1 MTSVCQSALLPLRS
15 TIQDVIF
22 NLDESALQIVLVIEA
37 SISLIQ
43 LYNKML

>member
-1 MTSVCQSALLPLRS
+1 MTSVWQSALLPLRS
-15 TIQDVIF
+15 TIQDVIL

-43 LYNKML
+43 LYDKML